1 MKYGKSNI
9 YTNIKYSVSF
19 VHSHHLRAAIHQKS
33 VVLVVKVCDKSAAGF
48 RRFCDL
54 LTTENDV
61 ISEKET

>member
-1 MKYGKSNI
+1 MAVDAVLSHRLSALINAGQT
-9 YTNIKYSVSF
+9 YTVM
-19 VHSHHLRAAIHQKS
+19 
-33 VVLVVKVCDKSAAGF
+33 VCDKSADGF